1 MPEAQ
6 LRSTAWCLLMVDV
19 CPSEDHDKLFPKLGC
34 DVLPSS
40 VTLLNCSETS
50 FPLTAENHF
59 CRLVKFRG
67 SWFSIML
74 PLSILMAFVSVTI
87 LSSFVGTGQ
96 PEDCSACCY
105 V

>member
-6 LRSTAWCLLMVDV
+6 LRSTAGCLLMVDV

-59 CRLVKFRG
+59 CRLVKVPGFLVFNNASLIHSDGLRLG
-67 SWFSIML
+67 DD
-74 PLSILMAFVSVTI
+74 P
-87 LSSFVGTGQ
+87 
-96 PEDCSACCY
+96 
-105 V
+105 